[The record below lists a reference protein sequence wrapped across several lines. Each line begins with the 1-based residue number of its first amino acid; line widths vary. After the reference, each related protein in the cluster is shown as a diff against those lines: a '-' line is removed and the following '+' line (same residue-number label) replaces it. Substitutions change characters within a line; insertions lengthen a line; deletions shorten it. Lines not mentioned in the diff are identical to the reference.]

1 MQRNL
6 TEGPITKNILLFAL
20 PLMVGNLLQQLYN
33 IADTWVVGR
42 FLGANALAAVGSS
55 YTFMT
60 FLTSIFIGL
69 CMGSG
74 SAISMQYGE
83 GDSKKVRQ
91 SVFISFVTVAI
102 ISIILNI
109 VVYLFMDFI
118 LKTMQVP
125 IEIRSIMKQYLEVI
139 FLGIIAIFLYN
150 YFANLLRAIGNSV
163 VPLVFLAISSIINI
177 LLDILCVLI
186 LKWGVRGA
194 AIATVFSQ
202 YLSAIGIIIYTF
214 IRVKEIIPRGNDM
227 KWDKQNRQGNYRALT
242 ILFLL
247 LDMNFRNCSIIIYRW
262 FIISIFFIS
271 FFMISVNF
279 RNCKFIKCHI
289 IILFVFCF
297 FTIHKQYPL
306 EVLQ

>member
-1 MQRNL
+1 M
-6 TEGPITKNILLFAL
+6 
-20 PLMVGNLLQQLYN
+20 
-33 IADTWVVGR
+33 GR

-74 SAISMQYGE
+74 SAIAIQYGE

-194 AIATVFSQ
+194 AIATVFS
-202 YLSAIGIIIYTF
+202 
-214 IRVKEIIPRGNDM
+214 
-227 KWDKQNRQGNYRALT
+227 
-242 ILFLL
+242 
-247 LDMNFRNCSIIIYRW
+247 
-262 FIISIFFIS
+262 
-271 FFMISVNF
+271 
-279 RNCKFIKCHI
+279 
-289 IILFVFCF
+289 
-297 FTIHKQYPL
+297 
-306 EVLQ
+306 